1 MSLTNRSL
9 KAIPALK
16 MEEWVL
22 LLKVTG
28 DSLILGIAQDA
39 LKGLGWLE
47 ALTDIGALQCQLYH
61 PLYYLKFFTQSILF
75 IFPLPQLL
83 PGPPLFPISLP
94 PNFQLH
100 ACFFFLSL
108 SKSKKH

>member
-1 MSLTNRSL
+1 M
-9 KAIPALK
+9 P
-16 MEEWVL
+16 
-22 LLKVTG
+22 
-28 DSLILGIAQDA
+28 

-61 PLYYLKFFTQSILF
+61 PLYYLKFFTQYILF

-100 ACFFFLSL
+100 ACFFFSL
-108 SKSKKH
+108 SQKAKNTKIKTKHTKKPWVHFVLANYSWA